1 MKTTHALLRSAHF
14 ALALALPALA
24 GAAGPE
30 ACNAQAHGAYLSA
43 SPDAAS
49 FFSQIDAAR
58 RLAAGTPEQQAS
70 ALLFAAAAE
79 RGRSKAIDANPQ
91 SACEIPLLASFE
103 LIDMNNSKALREHPA
118 KALLTPAQFRT
129 LRSAAASLPAAEKCS
144 PEQKQRLSNS
154 PEIASAYAIF
164 AKAQQ
169 KTYSAFALGCLDPE
183 NTAKAAALAGVARR
197 RLALAIRSA
206 EPDCLAPLMGNALL
220 KTFEREASW
229 PKTCQEVLAPEPDAK
244 APAPQSAKPKP
255 PLSLPALPPLPVQS
269 PSKTPAAN
277 AK

>member
-1 MKTTHALLRSAHF
+1 MKTTHPLLRF
-14 ALALALPALA
+14 PLLALALAFPALA
-24 GAAGPE
+24 AAAGPE
-30 ACNAQAHGAYLSA
+30 PCNAQAHAAYLAA

-91 SACEIPLLASFE
+91 SACEVPLLASFE

-118 KALLTPAQFRT
+118 KALLTAAQFRT
-129 LRSAAASLPAAEKCS
+129 LRSAGAALPAPEKCS

-169 KTYSAFALGCLDPE
+169 KTYSAFALGCLEPE
-183 NTAKAAALAGVARR
+183 NSAKAAALAGIARR

-229 PKTCQEVLAPEPDAK
+229 PKTCQEILAPEPPAKSAAPSAK
-244 APAPQSAKPKP
+244 AKP
-255 PLSLPALPPLPVQS
+255 PLSLPALPPLPA
-269 PSKTPAAN
+269 KNPAAN
-277 AK
+277 PK